1 MIAVILSGG
10 SGTRLWPLSRKAY
23 PKQFI
28 NLVDDNSLLQNTVIR
43 ALEVT
48 DNTPPLLVCNH
59 EHRFFV
65 AEQLRQLGVGASGI
79 LLEPEAKNTA
89 PAIAAAAVHALQ
101 AGGEQD
107 PLLLVMPA
115 DHVIENLDAFKAAV
129 DIARRA
135 ADDGKLVT
143 FGVVPSAPE
152 TGYGYILRG
161 EESRARSYKVQKFVE
176 KPDLETARE
185 YLQQGDYYWNSGMF
199 MFRASTLL
207 EKLAQ
212 FEPEM
217 VAAVRRA
224 YDQAQNDLDFI
235 RLQQQAFA
243 ECRAESIDYALME
256 KSDDV
261 EVVALDA
268 KWNDI
273 GSWSAIW
280 DVAEKDEHGNRHI
293 GDVIS
298 HGSSNCYLYSSGKLL
313 TAVGVD
319 NIVAIETD
327 DAVMVAN
334 KDRVQ
339 DVKAIVN
346 QLKFSGRGEIDY
358 HRKVYRPW
366 GYYDSVDMGER
377 FQVKR
382 IVVNPGE
389 QLSLQ
394 MHHHRAEHWIV
405 VTGTAKVVRGEDEF
419 LVSENESTYIPLG
432 VKHRLENP
440 GAIPL
445 EIIEIQSGSYLGEDD
460 IVRFSD
466 NYGRG

>member
-1 MIAVILSGG
+1 MLAVILSGG
-10 SGTRLWPLSRKAY
+10 SGTRLWPLSRRAY

-28 NLVDDNSLLQNTVIR
+28 DLIDTNSLLQNTVAR

-48 DNTPPLLVCNH
+48 DNAPPLLVCNQ
-59 EHRFFV
+59 EHRFFI
-65 AEQLRQLGVGASGI
+65 AEQLRQLGVGAAGI

-89 PAIAAAAVHALQ
+89 PAIAAAAAHALH
-101 AGGEQD
+101 EDESD
-107 PLLLVMPA
+107 PVLLVMPA
-115 DHVIENLDAFKAAV
+115 DHVIRDIAAFKAAV
-129 DIARRA
+129 DIARPA
-135 ADDGKLVT
+135 AEAGKLVT
-143 FGVVPSAPE
+143 FGIVPAVPE
-152 TGYGYILRG
+152 TGYGYIHRG
-161 EESRARSYKVQKFVE
+161 EETGAGTYKVRQFVE
-176 KPDLETARE
+176 KPDLETACR
-185 YLQQGDYYWNSGMF
+185 YLEQGDYYWNSGMF
-199 MFRASTLL
+199 LFKASTLL
-207 EKLAQ
+207 GQLEK
-212 FEPEM
+212 FEPDM
-217 VAAVRRA
+217 VAAVGDA
-224 YDQAQNDLDFI
+224 YKQAHKDLDFI
-235 RLQQQAFA
+235 RLEPAGFA
-243 ECRAESIDYALME
+243 RCRAESIDYALME
-256 KSDDV
+256 KADDV
-261 EVVALDA
+261 VVVPLDA
-268 KWNDI
+268 QWNDI

-280 DVAEKDEHGNRHI
+280 DVAEKDARGNCSI

-298 HGSSNCYLYSSGKLL
+298 HDTTNSYLYSGGKLL
-313 TAVGVD
+313 ATVGLD

-327 DAVMVAN
+327 DAVLVAD

-339 DVKAIVN
+339 DVKAIVKA
-346 QLKFSGRGEIDY
+346 LETSDRDEIDY

-382 IVVNPGE
+382 IVVNPGQ

-405 VTGTAKVVRGEDEF
+405 VQGTAKVVRGEDEY
-419 LVSENESTYIPLG
+419 LVTENESTYIPLG

-466 NYGRG
+466 NYGRN